1 MKFFF
6 QRWSGLIQIQGAFY
20 RGFKRNKAPQ
30 PDFKNILYGE
40 DKLQTLDI
48 WIGEPGRGV
57 LVGFHSGG
65 FVHGKKFL
73 SSLLRR
79 AHADGFTVVA
89 AGYRL
94 AGRRGFTVG
103 DSLEDAGSVINYL
116 KGTAS
121 EYGFD
126 GESIA
131 ASGNSAGGL
140 MALYLAMTSNRESGT
155 GVCCATAHNAPTSL
169 DPVAFRK
176 MHKQKSLEKFW
187 FLWSKLYGIRT
198 LKELETDA
206 VRELIAKFS
215 PDLLAHASSAPI
227 VLSYSKELQGGGNP
241 RTLSMLDMLHSPLFG
256 LSLQNR
262 CASLGVPCWL
272 SAPDTVSEVSRY
284 DLIYASL
291 SDDDLNKIAGSDQ
304 RSP

>member
-20 RGFKRNKAPQ
+20 RGFKRNKVPR
-30 PDFKNILYGE
+30 PDFKNIQYGE

-48 WIGEPGRGV
+48 WSGEPGRGV

-73 SSLLRR
+73 SILLQR

-94 AGRRGFTVG
+94 AGRRGFTVEH
-103 DSLEDAGSVINYL
+103 SLEDAASVIAYL
-116 KGTAS
+116 KGAAS

-126 GESIA
+126 GDSIA

-140 MALYLAMTSNRESGT
+140 MALYLAMISNRESGT
-155 GVCCATAHNAPTSL
+155 GVCCGTAHDAPTSL

-198 LKELETDA
+198 LKDLESES
-206 VRELIAKFS
+206 VRELVAKFS
-215 PDLLAHASSAPI
+215 PDLVAHASSAPI
-227 VLSYSKELQGGGNP
+227 ALSYSKILQRSVDSEP
-241 RTLSMLDMLHSPLFG
+241 LSMLDMLHSPLFG

-262 CASLGVPCWL
+262 CTSLGVPCWL
-272 SAPDTVSEVSRY
+272 SAPDVVSEVSRY

-291 SDDDLNKIAGSDQ
+291 SGENLNINSEVNQ
-304 RSP
+304 II